1 MVKNVTGGCKSKK
14 MANKHVNAP
23 KTDKLRLAL
32 EDGEIYAIVTK
43 NFGNGV
49 QVQTIKNET
58 LFCHIR
64 GRFTGRSRR
73 DNTLTIGSWVLVGMR
88 EWESTKKNCDL
99 LEVYSSQEVER
110 LRKSV
115 YENWSILIAADPTG
129 AISGVAGGGDG
140 RGAVTAAAAA
150 ADDIDFSDCI
160 EEEIILPPQKLP
172 KNGDLPQIENDE
184 HVLFE
189 GGIVSID
196 DI

>member
-1 MVKNVTGGCKSKK
+1 MVKNTTGGSKSKK

-49 QVQTIKNET
+49 QVITIKNET

-73 DNTLTIGSWVLVGMR
+73 DNTLAVGSWVLVGLR
-88 EWESTKKNCDL
+88 DWESTKKNCDL
-99 LEVYSSQEVER
+99 LEVYSAHEVDR
-110 LRKSV
+110 LRKTV
-115 YENWSILIAADPTG
+115 YEDWGALIAGDPTG
-129 AISGVAGGGDG
+129 GAHSGACAAVGEGGRGDVEFVDDDFAGGG
-140 RGAVTAAAAA
+140 GAATITAAESAAEMKT
-150 ADDIDFSDCI
+150 IY
-160 EEEIILPPQKLP
+160 E
-172 KNGDLPQIENDE
+172 DE
-184 HVLFE
+184 VC
-189 GGIVSID
+189 ID